1 VGKTALMHV
10 PASVIPVAGS
20 LLEVDMMADSQYAG
34 WSPGS
39 TSLAGYARE
48 TTFWRR
54 LQRGAQPHSRT
65 WLRVSPGPR
74 HSTESLIARWED
86 TRDGFG
92 ESWTE
97 MESYQQV
104 RALIGP
110 SE

>member
-1 VGKTALMHV
+1 MHV
-10 PASVIPVAGS
+10 PTSIMPVAGS
-20 LLEVDMMADSQYAG
+20 ILEVDVMADPQYAG

-48 TTFWRR
+48 MTFWRR
-54 LQRGAQPHSRT
+54 VKRGAQPPGRT
-65 WLRVSPGPR
+65 WLRVSPGPS
-74 HSTESLIARWED
+74 HSVELLIARWEE

-92 ESWTE
+92 ESWGE

>member
-10 PASVIPVAGS
+10 PESVIPVAGS
-20 LLEVDMMADSQYAG
+20 LLEVDVMADSQYAG

-48 TTFWRR
+48 ATFWRR
-54 LQRGAQPHSRT
+54 VEHGALPHTRT
-65 WLRVSPGPR
+65 WLRISPGPS

-92 ESWTE
+92 EGWTG

>member
-1 VGKTALMHV
+1 MHV

-20 LLEVDMMADSQYAG
+20 LLEVDVMADPQYAG

-54 LQRGAQPHSRT
+54 LERGAQPHSRT
-65 WLRVSPGPR
+65 WLRVSPGPS
-74 HSTESLIARWED
+74 HSTESLIALWED
-86 TRDGFG
+86 VRDGFG
-92 ESWTE
+92 ENWTE
-97 MESYQQV
+97 MESYNQV